1 MDVSF
6 SAKPQI
12 LTLISWTPLSS
23 SSSASLSR
31 SLQREFLGCGHNL
44 RPPGGLR
51 HRTRHRK
58 SWSHAKTKSS
68 RFFFRAALG
77 SHSVVLVVA
86 VVTVSA
92 ASFVY
97 WNLFRSKKNSRE
109 VQRPRNFALPQL
121 GGRGINHVIESEMLE
136 LGEFREIEVQQ
147 LLKDEKRENRHASL
161 HNEVPLQFHQ
171 TAVMNKESV
180 ITSALQSPSSSVL
193 VSGSGNSTLLN
204 EPKVLDHSLSPLLA
218 ESAMLERLNFVE
230 KLNGLQIEKLQ
241 EEIESE
247 FSSASVE
254 ENDSLVEVRVHEMEK
269 KELGVEGE
277 TINFN
282 SFLGDSER
290 EELHV
295 FYNESKSEG
304 KHIANV
310 NGHKSFSAHASVLD
324 SNAFSKNS
332 IIKGAEISAEV
343 PHIKA
348 ENVEGKIPF
357 ASYREGPYHGA
368 KDLRKGRGDS
378 RDRRKGHLAQNN
390 YKVLPELPHI
400 NGIDVD
406 GKNQTLEQL
415 RVYNR
420 LLKDRRYAAT
430 IYLRW
435 LCHLRLAQVAGW
447 VNLCMRRPGFR
458 LSNAV
463 ELLEDME
470 KRGLLDMNKV
480 YHARF
485 FKTCK
490 LQKAV
495 NEAFR
500 FIKLIPNPTLST
512 YNMLMSVCASSQ
524 DSEGAFQ
531 VLQLVQESGL
541 TADCKLYTTLI
552 STCAKSGKVDSMF
565 EVFHKMVNAGVEP
578 NIHTYGALIDG
589 CARAGQVAKAFG
601 AYGIMRSKNVKP
613 DRVIFNALIT
623 ACGQSGAVDRAFDV
637 LAEMSAET
645 QPIDPDHVTIGA
657 LIKACANAG
666 QVDRAREVYKM
677 MNQYKIKG
685 TPEVYTIAINSCSQ
699 TGDWEFACNVYDEM
713 NRKGVVPDEMF
724 LSALIDA
731 AGHAGKLDAA
741 FEILNE
747 AKNQGVKVGIVS
759 YSSLMGACSN
769 AKNWRKALELYE
781 ELKSIKLKQTVSTV
795 NALITAL
802 CDGDQLQKAM
812 EVLSEMN
819 TIGLSPNSITYSILL
834 VASEKKDDQD
844 VGLTL
849 YSQAK
854 KDGITPNIVMSR
866 CLVGMCLRRYE
877 KACTLGEPIFSF
889 ESGRPE
895 VVNKWTSSAL
905 MVYRE
910 TVAAG
915 IIPTIDVL
923 SQVLGCLQLP
933 YDTSLKDRLIEN
945 LGVSADTSRP
955 SNLCSLIDGFGEYDP
970 RAFSLLEEAASHGI
984 VPCVSF
990 KQSLVVVD
998 TRELQVHA
1006 AEVYLLTVL
1015 KGLKHRLAAGAKL
1028 PSITILLPVEK
1039 AQITSPN
1046 ANEEK
1051 TVNLVGRVGQA
1062 VAALLRRLGLS
1073 YQGNES
1079 YGKIRINGLTIK
1091 RWFMPKLASPFSG
1104 KPEEI
1109 NLSQFRLG
1117 KGIAHQQRNIRTG
1130 NLSLD

>member
-12 LTLISWTPLSS
+12 LTLISCTPLSSSS

-31 SLQREFLGCGHNL
+31 SLRREFLGCGHNL

-58 SWSHAKTKSS
+58 SWSHSKTKSS

-109 VQRPRNFALPQL
+109 VQRPPNFALPQL
-121 GGRGINHVIESEMLE
+121 GGHGINHVIQSEMLDF
-136 LGEFREIEVQQ
+136 GEFREMEVQQ
-147 LLKDEKRENRHASL
+147 LLKDENRENSHASL
-161 HNEVPLQFHQ
+161 HNEAPLQFHQ
-171 TAVMNKESV
+171 AAVVNKESV

-204 EPKVLDHSLSPLLA
+204 EPKVLDHSLSPLLS
-218 ESAMLERLNFVE
+218 ESAMLERFNFVE

-254 ENDSLVEVRVHEMEK
+254 ENDSLVEVRVHEMET

-282 SFLGDSER
+282 SFLGESER

-310 NGHKSFSAHASVLD
+310 NGHKSFSAHASVLE
-324 SNAFSKNS
+324 SNAFSKNP

-357 ASYREGPYHGA
+357 ASYGEGPYHGA

-406 GKNQTLEQL
+406 DKNQTLEQL

-420 LLKDRRYAAT
+420 LLKDR
-430 IYLRW
+430 
-435 LCHLRLAQVAGW
+435 
-447 VNLCMRRPGFR
+447 R

-512 YNMLMSVCASSQ
+512 YNMLMSACASSQ

-541 TADCKLYTTLI
+541 KADCKLYTTLI

-601 AYGIMRSKNVKP
+601 AYGIMRSK
-613 DRVIFNALIT
+613 
-623 ACGQSGAVDRAFDV
+623 
-637 LAEMSAET
+637 
-645 QPIDPDHVTIGA
+645 
-657 LIKACANAG
+657 
-666 QVDRAREVYKM
+666 
-677 MNQYKIKG
+677 
-685 TPEVYTIAINSCSQ
+685 
-699 TGDWEFACNVYDEM
+699 
-713 NRKGVVPDEMF
+713 
-724 LSALIDA
+724 
-731 AGHAGKLDAA
+731 
-741 FEILNE
+741 
-747 AKNQGVKVGIVS
+747 
-759 YSSLMGACSN
+759 
-769 AKNWRKALELYE
+769 
-781 ELKSIKLKQTVSTV
+781 
-795 NALITAL
+795 
-802 CDGDQLQKAM
+802 
-812 EVLSEMN
+812 
-819 TIGLSPNSITYSILL
+819 
-834 VASEKKDDQD
+834 
-844 VGLTL
+844 
-849 YSQAK
+849 
-854 KDGITPNIVMSR
+854 
-866 CLVGMCLRRYE
+866 
-877 KACTLGEPIFSF
+877 
-889 ESGRPE
+889 
-895 VVNKWTSSAL
+895 
-905 MVYRE
+905 
-910 TVAAG
+910 
-915 IIPTIDVL
+915 
-923 SQVLGCLQLP
+923 
-933 YDTSLKDRLIEN
+933 
-945 LGVSADTSRP
+945 
-955 SNLCSLIDGFGEYDP
+955 
-970 RAFSLLEEAASHGI
+970 
-984 VPCVSF
+984 
-990 KQSLVVVD
+990 
-998 TRELQVHA
+998 
-1006 AEVYLLTVL
+1006 
-1015 KGLKHRLAAGAKL
+1015 
-1028 PSITILLPVEK
+1028 
-1039 AQITSPN
+1039 
-1046 ANEEK
+1046 
-1051 TVNLVGRVGQA
+1051 
-1062 VAALLRRLGLS
+1062 
-1073 YQGNES
+1073 
-1079 YGKIRINGLTIK
+1079 
-1091 RWFMPKLASPFSG
+1091 
-1104 KPEEI
+1104 
-1109 NLSQFRLG
+1109 
-1117 KGIAHQQRNIRTG
+1117 
-1130 NLSLD
+1130 